1 MERSLETRLEGASTT
16 LTWNSVLWV
25 NETGAR
31 WMLQWSVDDER
42 CAFFAI
48 WDLQKSLLGHV
59 TTDQSPFDNQRK
71 YTKQTPLLVHDKD
84 LSFLLLLKHLW
95 LLPAVEIP
103 VEKSFTLAR
112 QCKLNN
118 YWEFEWKTDGCM
130 HDCSLTFLHFPTPLR
145 MSQISSWHDIE
156 LDWVLGTT

>member
-112 QCKLNN
+112 QSSHTIDSQSSCTSLL
-118 YWEFEWKTDGCM
+118 KTNSFQLCWLSGSVWD
-130 HDCSLTFLHFPTPLR
+130 PR
-145 MSQISSWHDIE
+145 N
-156 LDWVLGTT
+156 